1 MVVISL
7 HSVFRWYFCCALRII
22 YHTFYWK
29 NLVESSFPILKQTK
43 NWKDSLLF
51 QSSSFVPISV
61 SRSITCKLTRTLE
74 PRSSTFQ
81 VRLQILNIQQRPK
94 FVFPNVVIRMRFA
107 LFQWSEQIASNGL
120 LHPSLVDSSNLPRHR
135 CKVHFWS
142 SQIICTKRNRER
154 NTRASQY
161 QSISTY
167 KHEINTIE

>member
-81 VRLQILNIQQRPK
+81 VRLQILNIQKKYICFSKCRHTNEICSLSMK
-94 FVFPNVVIRMRFA
+94 WANCFKRSFT
-107 LFQWSEQIASNGL
+107 SELSWFFESSTSSLQSSL
-120 LHPSLVDSSNLPRHR
+120 L
-135 CKVHFWS
+135 
-142 SQIICTKRNRER
+142 IITNYLYNEK
-154 NTRASQY
+154 
-161 QSISTY
+161 
-167 KHEINTIE
+167 